1 MSVGHLTGSTLM
13 KFIENKDAFENCVNE
28 YFKRV
33 DASGKGGISRDMLCK
48 GFGGFF
54 VPESEPQS
62 KEEIERVCDTVFERF
77 DKDRNGKIDHGEF
90 RSLLREIMLAMAQ
103 GLGNTVVLVY
113 LDRDGLL
120 SRAIKHESAREN

>member
-1 MSVGHLTGSTLM
+1 
-13 KFIENKDAFENCVNE
+13 
-28 YFKRV
+28 
-33 DASGKGGISRDMLCK
+33 MLCE

-62 KEEIERVCDTVFERF
+62 KEEIDRVCDTVFERF
-77 DKDRNGKIDHGEF
+77 DKDQNGKIDRGEF
-90 RSLLREIMLAMAQ
+90 GSLLREIMLAMAQ

-120 SRAIKHESAREN
+120 SRAIKHESAREK